1 MYHGR
6 HKRIDLIFV
15 ISLMVLTVVNT
26 AYSSAPEDIMQ
37 QLKLPDAGNTQIIT
51 LKDGSSLVGQI
62 THVGESEIK
71 FSTELGEV
79 TIEIDKITEIKEVP
93 VSSFREGKYW
103 FPDPNR
109 TRLYFAPTA
118 RMLSA
123 GEGYFSDYYL
133 FFPGV
138 AVGITDNITIGGGV
152 SLFPFLEFGEQLFYF
167 TPKVGLSAGKQ
178 VSLAAGAL
186 VVRIPDDDWD
196 DPVFVG
202 ILYGVGTVGSEDNS
216 LSIGI
221 GYGFAGDEL
230 ADKPAVMIG
239 GSSRVARR
247 IALVTESWIIPGVDE
262 PLISYGVRFFGE
274 GVSVDLAF
282 VNILGEHAMFPGI
295 PYMTFV
301 WNF

>member
-1 MYHGR
+1 MYRGR
-6 HKRIDLIFV
+6 RIMIDLTFA
-15 ISLMVLTVVNT
+15 ISLILFTVANT
-26 AYSSAPEDIMQ
+26 AYSSGPEDIMQ
-37 QLKLPDAGNTQIIT
+37 QLKIPDEGNTQIIT

-71 FSTELGEV
+71 FSTELGEM
-79 TIEIDKITEIKEVP
+79 TIAIDKITGFKEVP
-93 VSSFREGKYW
+93 VSSFREGRYW

-186 VVRIPDDDWD
+186 ILRIPDDDWD
-196 DPVFVG
+196 DPSFVG

-247 IALVTESWIIPGVDE
+247 MALVTENWIIPGVDE

-274 GVSVDLAF
+274 GISVDLAF
-282 VNILGEHAMFPGI
+282 VNTLGEHAMFPGI